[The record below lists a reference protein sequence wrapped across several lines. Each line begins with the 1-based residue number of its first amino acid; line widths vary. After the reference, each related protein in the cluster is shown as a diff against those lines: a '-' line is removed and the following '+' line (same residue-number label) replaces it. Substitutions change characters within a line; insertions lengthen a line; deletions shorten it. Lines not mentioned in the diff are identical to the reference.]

1 MKKNVWRI
9 MLVVLLVVACVSL
22 VGCSSRKE
30 KKALKTLME
39 LTPDPNDVLGDDLEM
54 FITSEDEE
62 FYMNTISG
70 RTHDDYK
77 KYEKAL
83 KDIFTK
89 VSIDL
94 ENQFYG
100 ATKDGRYEASVVY
113 SAKSGDILILI
124 NRMDVEEESK

>member
-9 MLVVLLVVACVSL
+9 MLVLLIVVVCVGL
-22 VGCSSRKE
+22 VGCSSKKE

-62 FYMNTISG
+62 FYMNTISN
-70 RTHDDYK
+70 RTHDDYN
-77 KYEKAL
+77 KYEKAC
-83 KDIFTK
+83 KDIFTN

-100 ATKDGRYEASVVY
+100 ATDDGRYEASVIY
-113 SAKSGDILILI
+113 SKKTKDISILIT
-124 NRMDVEEESK
+124 RMDVEEEK

>member
-1 MKKNVWRI
+1 MKKNVWRV
-9 MLVVLLVVACVSL
+9 MLVLLVLSCL
-22 VGCSSRKE
+22 FMVGCSSKKE

-62 FYMNTISG
+62 FYMNTISN
-70 RTHDDYK
+70 RTHEDYE

-83 KDIFTK
+83 KDIFTV
-89 VSIDL
+89 VSLDL
-94 ENQFYG
+94 KNQFYG

-113 SAKSGDILILI
+113 STKTGDIIILI
-124 NRMDVEEESK
+124 NRMDVEEEK